1 MSPDEYDA
9 LSPEERAQH
18 DAAAKQ
24 KQDAEQA
31 SLPYTWSQELDHL
44 EISLPIPQGTRGKDL
59 AVKMT
64 PTHIT
69 VALKNAQAEPLM
81 NGQLA
86 YEIKQDDSTWTI
98 NDGCMLDIHLE
109 KRNQSQWW
117 PNVLTH
123 HPKIDTT
130 KIVPQNSKLSDLDG
144 ETR

>member
-1 MSPDEYDA
+1 MSPEEYDA
-9 LSPEERAQH
+9 LSPDERAQH
-18 DAAAKQ
+18 DAAAKAA
-24 KQDAEQA
+24 QDAEQA
-31 SLPYTWSQELDHL
+31 QLPYKWTQELDHL

-59 AVKMT
+59 LVKMT
-64 PTHIT
+64 PTHIK
-69 VALKNAQAEPLM
+69 VALKNASDSLM
-81 NGQLA
+81 DGQLA

-130 KIVPQNSKLSDLDG
+130 KIVPENSKLSDLDP